1 MQCDLR
7 WYNWAKH
14 TDGFVSRN
22 LFKQRVYLAMLSV
35 VIGSRSTLEDHNH
48 NSKCHL
54 LHEKMATSIIASR
67 VHKADLEDASAKASV
82 EELQPQGI
90 SNQTIIIIVSILGSA
105 TILAIVVGIIS
116 YFRHRRRRKANEE
129 RQQEIERSLQRA
141 RRPVLTLDTDI
152 PIATQYRRSAG
163 RVG

>member
-1 MQCDLR
+1 MC
-7 WYNWAKH
+7 
-14 TDGFVSRN
+14 SR
-22 LFKQRVYLAMLSV
+22 L
-35 VIGSRSTLEDHNH
+35 VIESCSTLEDHH
-48 NSKCHL
+48 HIFKCHL
-54 LHEKMATSIIASR
+54 LYQKMATSIIASR
-67 VHKADLEDASAKASV
+67 VHKADLTDASAEASV

-105 TILAIVVGIIS
+105 TILAMIVGVIS
-116 YFRHRRRRKANEE
+116 YIRHRRRIKANEE

-152 PIATQYRRSAG
+152 PIATQYNRRSAG

>member
-1 MQCDLR
+1 
-7 WYNWAKH
+7 
-14 TDGFVSRN
+14 
-22 LFKQRVYLAMLSV
+22 
-35 VIGSRSTLEDHNH
+35 
-48 NSKCHL
+48 
-54 LHEKMATSIIASR
+54 MATSIIASR
-67 VHKADLEDASAKASV
+67 VHKADLTDASAEASV

-105 TILAIVVGIIS
+105 TILAMIVGVIS
-116 YFRHRRRRKANEE
+116 YIRHRRRIKANEE

-152 PIATQYRRSAG
+152 PIAAQYNRRSAG